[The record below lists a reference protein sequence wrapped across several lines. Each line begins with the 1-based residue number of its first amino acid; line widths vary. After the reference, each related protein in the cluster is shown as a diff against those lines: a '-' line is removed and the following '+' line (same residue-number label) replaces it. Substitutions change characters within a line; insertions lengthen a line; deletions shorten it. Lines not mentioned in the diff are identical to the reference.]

1 MVKWFNKLCIL
12 KGVHMSKLKV
22 KIIDSH
28 TLMLE
33 ENGQVGDTI
42 DLKSLHSVDES
53 FIMERIKSQQDETYN
68 RLLEGVL
75 KENQSQ
81 IQLKLNEQLRN
92 FELEKNKLIQ
102 DKLNLEGR
110 LSSQVELSKKNEQI
124 LTNTLKSEFEL
135 ERQRL
140 NNEIQTIELK
150 IKQNLENTYK
160 EQINQKASLIQSL
173 QAEKEKM
180 IIEHQLQ
187 LNQKIAKLN
196 DDISIKEKEIEAL
209 KRERSSRNIKT
220 IGENLEIWCDE
231 QFKNVSLY
239 GFKTSTFTKD
249 NLVIKTEGDSK
260 GTKGDYI
267 FKVFNNESH
276 DILLTSAMIEMKSEA
291 LESENKKK
299 NSDHYK
305 KLDDDRNKKNLEYA
319 ILVSELEYNYE
330 SDAPIFSVPGYE
342 KMYVVR
348 PHFFIT
354 LLGILE
360 SIGMKYADII
370 TNKEIQKIEFQ
381 ESEKILQDF
390 EKFKE
395 DIIGNSIRHITT
407 QLENIKTK
415 TNTIISSVEAI
426 QESVRVI
433 LDSHLNAVRN
443 KIEGYSI
450 RRVVKHIEK
459 IQD

>member
-1 MVKWFNKLCIL
+1 
-12 KGVHMSKLKV
+12 MSKLNV
-22 KIIDSH
+22 RIVDPH

-33 ENGQVGDTI
+33 ESGQAGDTI
-42 DLKSLHSVDES
+42 DLKSLHTVDES
-53 FIMERIKSQQDETYN
+53 FIIERIRSQQDETYN
-68 RLLEGVL
+68 RLLQGVV

-81 IQLKLNEQLRN
+81 IQLKLNEQLRG
-92 FELEKNKLIQ
+92 FEMEKNKLIQ
-102 DKLNLEGR
+102 DKRDLEGK
-110 LSSQVELSKKNEQI
+110 LTNQQELSKKNEQI
-124 LTNTLKSEFEL
+124 LTSGLKSEFEL

-160 EQINQKASLIQSL
+160 EQLNQKVSVIQGL

-180 IIEHQLQ
+180 VIEHQLQ
-187 LNQKIAKLN
+187 LNQKLAKLS
-196 DDISIKEKEIEAL
+196 DDISLKEKEIEAL
-209 KRERSSRNIKT
+209 TRERSSRNIKT
-220 IGENLEIWCDE
+220 IGENLENWCAE

-249 NLVIKTEGDSK
+249 NLVVRTEGDSK

-267 FKVFNNESH
+267 FKVFNKESH

-291 LESENKKK
+291 LESENKTK

-305 KLDDDRNKKNLEYA
+305 KLHDDRTKKSLEYA

-330 SDAPIFSVPGYE
+330 SDAPIFTVPGYE

-370 TNKEIQKIEFQ
+370 TNKEIQKIEFL

-390 EKFKE
+390 EKFKD
-395 DIIGNSIRHITT
+395 DIIGNSIKHITT
-407 QLENIKTK
+407 QLDNINTK
-415 TNTIISSVEAI
+415 TRTIISSVESI
-426 QESVRVI
+426 QESVRVV
-433 LDSHLNAVRN
+433 LDTHLNTVKN
-443 KIEGYSI
+443 KIENYSI
-450 RRVVKHIEK
+450 KRVTNHIDK
-459 IQD
+459 IRG